1 MIYMKS
7 TYLNLYSRKN
17 NYSKENII
25 PVRYFENP
33 TVTRF
38 PKKKKNNSFSLR
50 NFPVGYLES
59 KVVISQANGSL
70 KWLYNFLANQNGL
83 SIFNLFYKYFLVG
96 TQLSP
101 GQEHCCLKACSK

>member
-38 PKKKKNNSFSLR
+38 PKKKKKQFFFPKKFSCR
-50 NFPVGYLES
+50 IFRIKSSYQSGEWVT
-59 KVVISQANGSL
+59 KVVI
-70 KWLYNFLANQNGL
+70 
-83 SIFNLFYKYFLVG
+83 
-96 TQLSP
+96 
-101 GQEHCCLKACSK
+101 

>member
-7 TYLNLYSRKN
+7 TDLNLYSRKN

-38 PKKKKNNSFSLR
+38 PLKKPIL
-50 NFPVGYLES
+50 FP
-59 KVVISQANGSL
+59 
-70 KWLYNFLANQNGL
+70 
-83 SIFNLFYKYFLVG
+83 
-96 TQLSP
+96 
-101 GQEHCCLKACSK
+101 

>member
-38 PKKKKNNSFSLR
+38 PKKKKTIL
-50 NFPVGYLES
+50 FP
-59 KVVISQANGSL
+59 
-70 KWLYNFLANQNGL
+70 
-83 SIFNLFYKYFLVG
+83 
-96 TQLSP
+96 
-101 GQEHCCLKACSK
+101 